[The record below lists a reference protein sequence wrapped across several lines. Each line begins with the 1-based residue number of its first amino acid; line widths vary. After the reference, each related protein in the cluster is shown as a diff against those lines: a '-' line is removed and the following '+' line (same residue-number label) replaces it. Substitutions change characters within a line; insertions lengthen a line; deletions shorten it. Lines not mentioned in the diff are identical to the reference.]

1 MIRILPVVVILVVSA
16 CSRGTPADAKTTS
29 AVQATAANTQAAGQA
44 AAAVQSEKP
53 VPAQLPDVI
62 ARVNGDAISR
72 SEFEGALSSIE
83 GRAGGPVPADQR
95 DRVYRGILDQLIGYR
110 LLTQEAA
117 ARKVAVP
124 DADVD
129 KRMADIRQQ
138 FPTEEAFRQ
147 TLEQRQL
154 TVEKLRTETRSE
166 LTVEKMLEDE
176 LASKV
181 AVKPEQVTDFYQK
194 NPDKFQQGERVRA
207 SHILIPFPPKADA
220 AAKQQAQAKAT
231 EVLAEVKSGKDFA
244 ALAKQY
250 SQDPGSGPNGGDLG
264 FFQKGQMVGPFENT
278 AFSLKP
284 GEISELVET
293 QFGFHIIKVTEKQTS
308 RTVPIDEVRPQI
320 EEFLEGQNRQE
331 QARLFVEA
339 LKARGKVE
347 IFI

>member
-1 MIRILPVVVILVVSA
+1 
-16 CSRGTPADAKTTS
+16 
-29 AVQATAANTQAAGQA
+29 
-44 AAAVQSEKP
+44 
-53 VPAQLPDVI
+53 
-62 ARVNGDAISR
+62 
-72 SEFEGALSSIE
+72 
-83 GRAGGPVPADQR
+83 
-95 DRVYRGILDQLIGYR
+95 LIGYR

-129 KRMADIRQQ
+129 KRMAEIRQQ

-207 SHILIPFPPKADA
+207 SHILIPLPPKADA

-293 QFGFHIIKVTEKQTS
+293 QFGFHIIKVTEKQAS